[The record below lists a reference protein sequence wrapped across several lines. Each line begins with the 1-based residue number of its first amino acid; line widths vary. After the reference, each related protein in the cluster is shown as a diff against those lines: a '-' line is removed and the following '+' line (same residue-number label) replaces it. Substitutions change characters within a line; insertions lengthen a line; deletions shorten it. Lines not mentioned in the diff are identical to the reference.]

1 MSAVWDKLFGGDRL
15 RVLVVPPHPDDEC
28 LTGLL
33 PLRLQREAG
42 AEVDVRAATY
52 GSSEARRKER
62 RKELESACGVLDWR
76 VLGKG
81 TTPLTVDE
89 LAKMLAR
96 GRYGLVVCPHAR
108 DGHPRHRATHRLV
121 REAIA
126 RSPGPGP
133 LVAETDYWM
142 PMEHPNLAVE
152 GSDLYLE
159 WLKAALRMHKGEVA
173 RSDYDKRLWA
183 WWVDNIRRGS
193 ESLGGAGAAGLEMS
207 AGEMYRVG
215 RYGGGRWRA
224 AWRGGVGWRS
234 GTLPQ
239 KMGGAKGSA
248 REKGRKRQGTT
259 KRRKR

>member
-62 RKELESACGVLDWR
+62 RKELEAACGVLSWR
-76 VLGKG
+76 VLGRG
-81 TTPLTVDE
+81 VVPLEVEE
-89 LAKMLAR
+89 LANLLAK
-96 GRYGLVVCPHAR
+96 GNYGLVVCPHAK

-121 REAIA
+121 RDAIQTLE
-126 RSPGPGP
+126 GPAP

-142 PMEHPNLAVE
+142 PLERPNLAVE
-152 GSDLYLE
+152 GTKKELDALT
-159 WLKAALRMHKGEVA
+159 AALRQHKGEVV
-173 RSDYDKRLWA
+173 RNDYDRRLWA

-193 ESLGGAGAAGLEMS
+193 ESLGGAGAAGLEML

-224 AWRGGVGWRS
+224 AWRGGKVAG
-234 GTLPQ
+234 
-239 KMGGAKGSA
+239 K
-248 REKGRKRQGTT
+248 
-259 KRRKR
+259 

>member
-1 MSAVWDKLFGGDRL
+1 MDTVWNNLFGGERL

-42 AEVDVRAATY
+42 AKVDVRAATY

-62 RKELESACGVLDWR
+62 RKELEAACGVLGWR

-81 TTPLTVDE
+81 TTPLTLDE
-89 LAKMLAR
+89 LTDLLTAGHYTM
-96 GRYGLVVCPHAR
+96 VVCPHAK

-121 REAIA
+121 QEAIA
-126 RSPGPGP
+126 RLGGRGP

-173 RSDYDKRLWA
+173 RSDYDQRLWA

-193 ESLGGAGAAGLEMS
+193 ESLGGAGAAGRGMP

-215 RYGGGRWRA
+215 RYASSRWKA
-224 AWRGGVGWRS
+224 AWRVGKCWRC
-234 GTLPQ
+234 
-239 KMGGAKGSA
+239 
-248 REKGRKRQGTT
+248 
-259 KRRKR
+259 